1 MLAIFGPAGAGF
13 RQQAKGILHGLYQ
26 FVLGLGGPGLFLL
39 ALADSSFLSIPEGN
53 DLLIIVLSIGQ
64 SFETMAYYAAM
75 TTAGSVTGCF
85 LLYSVGRGGG
95 GMIRRRLNPE
105 RLERVGKL
113 YRRWGLLALVVP
125 SILPPPTP
133 FKVFVLSAGLFR
145 VPRAKF
151 LAAVAV
157 GRSIRYFSWGI
168 LAVVYGESA
177 KTFLERNLHTIG
189 LVIFGL
195 LVALILVWA
204 FRRAW
209 ARRRSPQRETV

>member
-1 MLAIFGPAGAGF
+1 MLAISWAAGTGF
-13 RQQAKGILHGLYQ
+13 RQQARGILNGLYQ

-64 SFETMAYYAAM
+64 SFQTMAYYAAM
-75 TTAGSVTGCF
+75 TTAGSVTGCL
-85 LLYSVGRGGG
+85 LLYTVGRSGG
-95 GMIRRRLNPE
+95 GMISRRVRPE
-105 RLERVGKL
+105 RIERVGKL

-133 FKVFVLSAGLFR
+133 FKVFVLSAGLFQ
-145 VPRAKF
+145 VPRVKF
-151 LAAVAV
+151 LVAVAA

-168 LAVVYGESA
+168 LAVVYGEAA

-189 LVIFGL
+189 LVVFAL
-195 LVALILVWA
+195 LVALILGWA
-204 FRRAW
+204 LRRAW
-209 ARRRSPQRETV
+209 MRRRSPRRETV

>member
-1 MLAIFGPAGAGF
+1 MLAISWAAGTGF
-13 RQQAKGILHGLYQ
+13 RRQAGEILRGLYQ

-64 SFETMAYYAAM
+64 SFRTMAYYAAM

-85 LLYSVGRGGG
+85 LLYTVGRSGG
-95 GMIRRRLNPE
+95 GMISRRVSPE
-105 RLERVGKL
+105 RIERIGKL
-113 YRRWGLLALVVP
+113 YRRWGLLTLVVP

-145 VPRAKF
+145 VPRVKF

-168 LAVVYGESA
+168 LAVVYGEAA
-177 KTFLERNLHTIG
+177 KTFLERNLHAIG
-189 LVIFGL
+189 LGIFGL
-195 LVALILVWA
+195 LVTLVLGWALW
-204 FRRAW
+204 RAW
-209 ARRRSPQRETV
+209 TRRRPPHRETV